1 MHLIA
6 NMDPVPGRRHNPYP
20 WMELDRIENDLM
32 KVLTK
37 PKIQPNQDGLVEV
50 PNRPGLGVE
59 IDENVLQKYIL
70 RS

>member
-6 NMDPVPGRRHNPYP
+6 NMDPVPGRRQNPYP

>member
-1 MHLIA
+1 MHLEFLISKE
-6 NMDPVPGRRHNPYP
+6 N
-20 WMELDRIENDLM
+20 RIENDLM